1 MCKLTFNCTTV
12 FFLLSE
18 AKISTVAL
26 DLIPHLHGV
35 HDKIITKCLALAHSS
50 PLNSRLIIQLPS
62 ALQCF
67 ISKTKW
73 QNRTLGFSFPIHH
86 SPRSHSYVSLSLTSN
101 TSAGPISPEITQ
113 SLPSPAYILQ
123 PSLNT
128 TVFLLPLLP
137 PNIGLNPWQLNTLQQ
152 LPHCAKSRF
161 QSLQWLQ
168 GPAWSGSCP
177 LLHPDFASA
186 TFLLAVPKHP
196 KLLSTS
202 TLALIVPSIWALSA
216 GTLFFKFQLKSH
228 LRGHLRIFSLKQ
240 YTHLLKA

>member
-1 MCKLTFNCTTV
+1 MAKQNSWFFPLPLFIIHLEVILTFL
-12 FFLLSE
+12 F
-18 AKISTVAL
+18 
-26 DLIPHLHGV
+26 
-35 HDKIITKCLALAHSS
+35 
-50 PLNSRLIIQLPS
+50 PS
-62 ALQCF
+62 H
-67 ISKTKW
+67 
-73 QNRTLGFSFPIHH
+73 PIHQQDL
-86 SPRSHSYVSLSLTSN
+86 SVLKSL
-101 TSAGPISPEITQ
+101 Q

-123 PSLNT
+123 PPLNT

-137 PNIGLNPWQLNTLQQ
+137 PNIRLNPWQFNTLQQ

-177 LLHPDFASA
+177 LLHPDIASA
-186 TFLLAVPKHP
+186 TFLLAIPKHP
-196 KLLSTS
+196 KLMSTS

-216 GTLFFKFQLKSH
+216 STLFFKFQLKSH